1 MKPDLLGI
9 VEAAYAD
16 VPSRAAWQST
26 VLDACSVMDEGRG
39 VILSTAVLNPTGL
52 EYREPTGTVPRPLL
66 DAFCQGALS
75 VDPPAARRA
84 FAEGTGKTG
93 SMVMGA
99 ERFTEQYAPA
109 MSAFG
114 IADCLAINGAVDA
127 STNFGLYVLLAK
139 IRSHPKAM
147 VQRLSLLGIH
157 LAAARRRFTVDGRE
171 EAWVDPNGKV
181 IDATGDA
188 PGDVSA
194 LSLRAKAI
202 DMARTPKGRSDI
214 DSALGV
220 WKCLVAGNW
229 SLIERFE
236 SDGRRFLVA
245 KRNAPDLG
253 KRLRLTQGEEQ
264 VAKLCAM
271 GHSQKYV
278 AYALGKSQAMVSAH
292 LASAMLK
299 LRVRTRGELLSMC
312 SGLLDA

>member
-16 VPSRAAWQST
+16 VSSRTAWQST
-26 VLDACSVMDEGRG
+26 LLDACRVMDEGSG
-39 VILSTAVLNPTGL
+39 VILSTALLNPTGL
-52 EYREPTGTVPRPLL
+52 EYREPTGTVTRPLL
-66 DAFCQGALS
+66 EAFCGGALS
-75 VDPPAARRA
+75 IDPPAARRA
-84 FAEGTGKTG
+84 FADGTGKTG

-109 MSAFG
+109 MKGFG
-114 IADCLAINGAVDA
+114 IADCIAIHGAVDA
-127 STNFGLYVLLAK
+127 STNFGLYVLLSK
-139 IRSHPKAM
+139 VRTHPKSI
-147 VQRLSLLGIH
+147 VERLSLIGIH
-157 LAAARRRFTVDGRE
+157 LATARRRFTVDGRE
-171 EAWVDPNGKV
+171 EAWIDPSGKV

-188 PGDVSA
+188 RDDVSA
-194 LSLRAKAI
+194 FSLRAKAI
-202 DMARTPKGRSDI
+202 DMARTRKGRSDI

-236 SDGRRFLVA
+236 SDGRRYLVA

-253 KRLRLTQGEEQ
+253 RKLRLTQGEEQ

-299 LRVRTRGELLSMC
+299 LRVRTRSELLSMC
-312 SGLLDA
+312 SGLLDS